1 MTIELKYE
9 VVDKL
14 PHFER
19 GQKYSALWNELLAL
33 PAGKFLMVDR
43 NGWTKTRHLRIY
55 QNLHQRSRKRTG
67 LNVHYRTTPEAM
79 YIWLERDG
87 Q

>member
-1 MTIELKYE
+1 MTIDLKYE

-19 GQKYSALWNELLAL
+19 GEKYSAIWNDLLAL
-33 PAGKFLMVDR
+33 PAGKCLMVDSK
-43 NGWTKTRHLRIY
+43 GWTKAQNTSVY
-55 QNLHQRSRKRTG
+55 QSLLHRSRKQTG
-67 LNVHYRTTPEAM
+67 ITVRYRTTPEAM

-87 Q
+87 K